1 MANNGLHID
10 PEKFAFEFAKVARKM
25 NYKNSDLIPEAK
37 KFLLS
42 YLSAYY
48 LISDFNKIE
57 QTDFK
62 NGDGKEL
69 SFDQLIDK
77 IQQMNADQMFKG

>member
-25 NYKNSDLIPEAK
+25 DYKNSDLIPEAK

-48 LISDFNKIE
+48 LVGDFNKIE

-62 NGDGKEL
+62 NANNKGL
-69 SFDQLIDK
+69 SFDQLVDR
-77 IQQMNADQMFKG
+77 IQKMNADQMFKG

>member
-1 MANNGLHID
+1 MTNNGLHID
-10 PEKFAFEFAKVARKM
+10 PEKFAFAFAKVAREN

-48 LISDFNKIE
+48 LIGDFNQIE

-62 NGDGKEL
+62 DPAGKEL
-69 SFDQLIDK
+69 SFDQLVNR
-77 IQQMNADQMFKG
+77 IQEMNADQMFKG